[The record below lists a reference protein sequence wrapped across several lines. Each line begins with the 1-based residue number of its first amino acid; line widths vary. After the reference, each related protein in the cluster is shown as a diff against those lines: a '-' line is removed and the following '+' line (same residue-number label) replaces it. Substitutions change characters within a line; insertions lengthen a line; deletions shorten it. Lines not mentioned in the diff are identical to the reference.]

1 MKGKRAAAS
10 GAKSTSALVV
20 LVTASSKKEAKTI
33 GAAVVEERLAA
44 CATVIGLVDSIYRWK
59 GEVQCGREALM
70 LVKTTARR
78 YPQLE
83 ARIRALHSY
92 EVPEIIALPVV
103 AGIRPYLKWLG
114 EVTAK

>member
-10 GAKSTSALVV
+10 GTKEIRALVV

-44 CATVIGLVDSIYRWK
+44 CATVVGLVDSIYRWK
-59 GEVQCGREALM
+59 GEVQRGREALM

-103 AGIRPYLKWLG
+103 AGSRPYLKWLG
-114 EVTAK
+114 EVTSK